1 MREPTIKTELN
12 RMLDKVRYELLYL
25 EQREADW
32 KASAEDAA
40 RLDGAGSIE
49 HVRCSAKYYTFS
61 ASACTMRGIVADVE
75 SLIETGELSR

>member
-1 MREPTIKTELN
+1 MSEVTIKSELK
-12 RMLDKVRYELLYL
+12 RMLDKVNYELCYL

-40 RLDGAGSIE
+40 RHDGVGSIE

-61 ASACTMRGIVADVE
+61 SSADTMRGIVADVK

>member
-1 MREPTIKTELN
+1 MSEVAIKNELS
-12 RMLDKVRYELLYL
+12 RMLERVKYELHYL

-40 RLDGAGSIE
+40 RHDGVGSME
-49 HVRCSAKYYTFS
+49 HVRCSAKHYTFS
-61 ASACTMRGIVADVE
+61 ASANTMRGIVEDVK

>member
-1 MREPTIKTELN
+1 MSEVAIKNELS
-12 RMLDKVRYELLYL
+12 RMLERVKYELHYL

-40 RLDGAGSIE
+40 RHDGVGSIE

-61 ASACTMRGIVADVE
+61 ASANTMRGIVEDVK